1 MTMIR
6 MKLNQARNIQRIS
19 IIELVSCSDKG
30 TVFFSTNMGW
40 DRRTFRVGLLILISS
55 QLQWICP
62 SPSHS
67 ACLTIKH

>member
-30 TVFFSTNMGW
+30 TVFF
-40 DRRTFRVGLLILISS
+40 
-55 QLQWICP
+55 LQIWAGTAG
-62 SPSHS
+62 HS
-67 ACLTIKH
+67 V